1 MNEEFKQ
8 LAEKVMILE
17 MELKESKRNHAA
29 CLEIIQKAR
38 FASGENGCGNINDF
52 SVYLDN
58 LRKDADHAVK
68 ECQKYKDKN
77 TNIRTYVKSLVKDKE
92 KKVIEK
98 KDLEKIYS
106 IR

>member
-17 MELKESKRNHAA
+17 MELKESKRNYAA

-52 SVYLDN
+52 TIYLDKF
-58 LRKDADHAVK
+58 RKDADHAIK

-98 KDLEKIYS
+98 KDLEKIYT
-106 IR
+106 IK

>member
-1 MNEEFKQ
+1 MNKQFKQ

-52 SVYLDN
+52 SIYLNKMRNDTI
-58 LRKDADHAVK
+58 LAVA
-68 ECQKYKDKN
+68 ECKKYKEKN
-77 TNIRTYVKSLVKDKE
+77 TNIRTYIKSLVRDKE
-92 KKVIEK
+92 RKVIEK